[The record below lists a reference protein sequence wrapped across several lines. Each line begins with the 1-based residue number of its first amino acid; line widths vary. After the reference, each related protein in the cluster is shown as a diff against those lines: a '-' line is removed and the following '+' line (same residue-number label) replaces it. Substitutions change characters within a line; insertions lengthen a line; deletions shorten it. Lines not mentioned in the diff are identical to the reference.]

1 MKKILVINP
10 GSTSTKLAV
19 YEDDKQVWR
28 ESIYHSTED
37 LAHFH
42 HINEQYEY
50 RRTHTLE
57 ALEKANIALK
67 FDAVIA
73 RGGMLKPTPGVYIVL
88 TNASSMTFGI
98 RQWNMLQT
106 LRHGLPTT

>member
-57 ALEKANIALK
+57 ALEKSNLFKIRCCHCS
-67 FDAVIA
+67 
-73 RGGMLKPTPGVYIVL
+73 RGNVEAYAGGCISY
-88 TNASSMTFGI
+88 
-98 RQWNMLQT
+98 
-106 LRHGLPTT
+106 

>member
-42 HINEQYEY
+42 HINEHAV
-50 RRTHTLE
+50 RIR
-57 ALEKANIALK
+57 LK
-67 FDAVIA
+67 
-73 RGGMLKPTPGVYIVL
+73 
-88 TNASSMTFGI
+88 
-98 RQWNMLQT
+98 
-106 LRHGLPTT
+106 H